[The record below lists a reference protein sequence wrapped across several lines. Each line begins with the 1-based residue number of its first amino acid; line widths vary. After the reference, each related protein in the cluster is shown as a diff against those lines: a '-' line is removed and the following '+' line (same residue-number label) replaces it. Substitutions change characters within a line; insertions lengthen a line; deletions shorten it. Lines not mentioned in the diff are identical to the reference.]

1 MQSLFYDRI
10 TGTFRTGT
18 FGTSIFCTN
27 IFRTGIFCQTASRK
41 FNRRN
46 G

>member
-10 TGTFRTGT
+10 TGAFRTGA
-18 FGTSIFCTN
+18 FGTNIFRTN
-27 IFRTGIFCQTASRK
+27 IFRTGIFCQTASQK
-41 FNRRN
+41 FNCRN

>member
-10 TGTFRTGT
+10 TGAFRTGT